1 MLHGAESSDN
11 TSNISNG
18 EKSGI
23 DPAKKTAEFYNQ
35 LEEGNNLLNR
45 GRQGE
50 FRDVKS
56 IIADFRQKNPELL
69 PRVGKRFKSSE
80 SNTHYHS
87 FSIPKFVGVKN
98 NV

>member
-23 DPAKKTAEFYNQ
+23 EAGSKDADFYNNF
-35 LEEGNNLLNR
+35 EGGNNLLHR

-56 IIADFRQKNPELL
+56 IIEDFRQKNPELL
-69 PRVGKRFKSSE
+69 PRVGKRIKSSE

-87 FSIPKFVGVKN
+87 FSIPKFVSVKM
-98 NV
+98 